1 MDSSDSTQLE
11 GIEKLERLEQE
22 AMQMGGIPRRQS
34 LARTPPE
41 TAGRGRSG
49 SCAGLFECRTQ
60 EDLNKS
66 MWEIETQRNQ
76 EQRISEKITHISKKS
91 KKEAAPSVEDTGKG
105 RTTTGPSR
113 KRRQSTEDGEKEKV
127 TEPPVEV
134 EVEDVGIGGNAAGA
148 SGEEEEEELLEV
160 KKKIS
165 AIVKNCERVNG
176 VTGRVNAGKFS
187 FNVSDKVTVAAC
199 MTEITGM
206 SVSLL
211 NDFMSVWEKMKRAEQ
226 KRMEDRMDR
235 IEKKVEGMLKVMKDG
250 FDRMEKV
257 TAVGTG
263 TVVGTTVQG
272 TQSAAQTT
280 APAPVQARAYAAVVG
295 MGEKEVG
302 ITPARN
308 RTYASLPTRP
318 ATTVTMRPPTWAT
331 PEKEEVYGT
340 VVRMEG
346 EEQDVWKVVQRVKKN
361 LEGKVNNVKAVR
373 KTAGGAVIIESKDR
387 DQQKLIVESLKT
399 DRELKVKG
407 DGLIKPKLKVTGVT
421 KGYKAEDIAKE
432 ILTQNEKLAE
442 GLKDAER
449 EIRLLR
455 RIPCRNVVK
464 ENWIIETSP
473 ALFKRMAKQGTIT
486 FDLEVL
492 YVEEQRD
499 VALCFRCCKYGHMAK
514 LCREESYC
522 FVCGKKGHEGAQCP
536 GGGVELHKLRE
547 TRSTGGS

>member
-1 MDSSDSTQLE
+1 MESSDNTQLE
-11 GIEKLERLEQE
+11 GLGNLERLEQE

-41 TAGRGRSG
+41 TTGRGRSG

-60 EDLNKS
+60 EDLNKG
-66 MWEIETQRNQ
+66 MWETEAQRSQ

-91 KKEAAPSVEDTGKG
+91 KKEAAPSAADIGNG

-127 TEPPVEV
+127 TEPPVE
-134 EVEDVGIGGNAAGA
+134 DVGIGGNAAGA
-148 SGEEEEEELLEV
+148 IGDEEEEELIEV

-176 VTGRVNAGKFS
+176 VTGRVNAGKIS

-211 NDFMSVWEKMKRAEQ
+211 SDFMSVWEKMKRAEQ

-235 IEKKVEGMLKVMKDG
+235 LEKIVEGMIKVMKDG

-257 TAVGTG
+257 TAEGTG

-280 APAPVQARAYAAVVG
+280 APAPVQARAYATVVG
-295 MGEKEVG
+295 MGEREVG
-302 ITPARN
+302 ITPALN
-308 RTYASLPTRP
+308 KTYASLPTRP
-318 ATTVTMRPPTWAT
+318 ATTVTVRPPTWAT

-361 LEGKVNNVKAVR
+361 FEGKVNNVKAVR

-407 DGLIKPKLKVTGVT
+407 DGLIKPKLKIMERQ
-421 KGYKAEDIAKE
+421 KAIRPEDIANE

-442 GLKDAER
+442 GLKDGER

-536 GGGVELHKLRE
+536 GGG
-547 TRSTGGS
+547 S